1 MPYKTGKMKGELT
14 TTEIRKLIRAH
25 NILMSIKIPKGAKRE
40 DIIKLVEQKGFK
52 VDHNKQALIP
62 KSRPR
67 LTEVKIGKTEKKRGK
82 GKAIGTDDILPKP
95 KTKEEKEKAKKLRDE
110 KKKEKEDKIKA
121 EGVKQGAALQRVIS
135 KRKKVTTSKKED
147 EVRPKEKSGRPR
159 VDPTKIKV
167 IVPKKKEESKPKT
180 KKKVEK

>member
-14 TTEIRKLIRAH
+14 TQEIRKLIKAH

-135 KRKKVTTSKKED
+135 KRKKVTTSKKE
-147 EVRPKEKSGRPR
+147 EKDFTEARKSL
-159 VDPTKIKV
+159 KKMINKS
-167 IVPKKKEESKPKT
+167 KKKK
-180 KKKVEK
+180 